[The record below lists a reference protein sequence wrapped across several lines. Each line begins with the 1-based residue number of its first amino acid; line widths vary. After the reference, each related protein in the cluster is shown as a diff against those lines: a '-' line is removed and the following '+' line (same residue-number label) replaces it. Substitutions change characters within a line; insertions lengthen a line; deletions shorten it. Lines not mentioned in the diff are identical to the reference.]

1 MFIYSERPGTLAAKR
16 YLDDIPHDVKQRRLE
31 EIVAL
36 QNELSLKSNQRD
48 VGKNFKVLIEGNS
61 KRSEE
66 HWMGRN
72 SQNKV
77 IVFPKQAGTALN
89 PGDYTMVHVHD
100 CTQATLLGTLID

>member
-16 YLDDIPHDVKQRRLE
+16 YTDDVPHEVKQRRLE
-31 EIVAL
+31 EIVTL
-36 QNELSLKSNQRD
+36 QNELSLASNKKD
-48 VGKNFKVLIEGNS
+48 VGNVFEVLIEGNS
-61 KRSEE
+61 KRSDA

-77 IVFPKQAGTALN
+77 IVFPKRTNETLK
-89 PGDYTMVHVHD
+89 PGDYAMVNVHD